1 MRNVKPPTLA
11 EVIEL
16 RERAPGSLESAAAS
30 INRHIDLFLR
40 ADASQS
46 AHRVRA
52 GFELIAVRKR
62 IPHGEWE
69 TWCADNIH
77 RSMRD
82 IQKLM
87 ALAGVD
93 DPEAA
98 AEEERSSNREAQQRS
113 RNRAKAADVSR
124 ICSPDVAD
132 VSPVE
137 ATNVGRLVRDF
148 MALDE
153 DQKAEFMFHTGLE
166 KRHRG

>member
-1 MRNVKPPTLA
+1 MKHAKPPTLA
-11 EVIEL
+11 KVIDL

-52 GFELIAVRKR
+52 GFELLAVRKR

-87 ALAGVD
+87 KMAGD
-93 DPEAA
+93 DNPAA
-98 AEEERSSNREAQQRS
+98 AFERERAKKREA
-113 RNRAKAADVSR
+113 RAQSKAAPVPLLDS
-124 ICSPDVAD
+124 D
-132 VSPVE
+132 PVE
-137 ATNVGRLVRDF
+137 HLFEMFLDLDGDQRAEFWALVRKE
-148 MALDE
+148 ME
-153 DQKAEFMFHTGLE
+153 P
-166 KRHRG
+166 